1 MWVAMS
7 LMEDKI
13 RTLESCTR
21 DPFLSF
27 NFARLLNVRW
37 IVPQVLSP
45 TFCETRQRSCKIAS
59 RI

>member
-1 MWVAMS
+1 MS